1 MAAAIMSMFITENLT
16 QTEIAVIDS
25 STAIILMGQALKC
38 HGMITNNL
46 KGLNFI
52 KKADAF
58 I

>member
-1 MAAAIMSMFITENLT
+1 MSMFITENLT